1 MSDVE
6 FVLMEPKH
14 KASTPEPSLHEAWKR
29 HVSQLLPSRDQKR
42 FHVVEARLD
51 TLKPPHSEFDCIV
64 SPANSYGIMDGG
76 SVLSTYTTMHHRAQ
90 VGTMR

>member
-1 MSDVE
+1 MSDVD

-14 KASTPEPSLHEAWKR
+14 KGSTPSLHEAWER
-29 HVSQLLPSRDQKR
+29 HISQLLSPRDQQR

-51 TLKPPHSEFDCIV
+51 TLKPPHSEFDCMV

-76 SVLSTYTTMHHRAQ
+76 SVL
-90 VGTMR
+90 